1 VLGLDADFARVLG
14 VFSQVRPLI
23 TTLSRDDYTLCSPI
37 CSATPTFRAPKTIRG
52 GWEFLASA
60 RRDELGRGA
69 MNKVTRELVVRGSAA
84 AAGLVVLV
92 SVVGAG
98 VKWGN

>member
-1 VLGLDADFARVLG
+1 
-14 VFSQVRPLI
+14 VFTHLLRNIDLPGAED
-23 TTLSRDDYTLCSPI
+23 TSRRL
-37 CSATPTFRAPKTIRG
+37 
-52 GWEFLASA
+52 EFLASA
-60 RRDELGRGA
+60 RRNELGRGA